1 MKNQNSEQKI
11 DFKAMPIV
19 NQSVAGIDIG
29 SKFHV
34 VAVGDNPETDVKE
47 FGVSTIELFKIAE
60 FLKQNG
66 VKKVA
71 MEATGGFESPL
82 VTVLQESDFEVLV
95 TGGANTKNYRR
106 FKSDVSDAIHIR
118 TLHALGLLPPIFI
131 TEDFSTKIRSLV
143 RFRKTLIA
151 NSADYIRRIQKSL
164 RAINVRLDAALADT
178 FSVSGMKMLQAICQ
192 GKENPIELAELAHH
206 SCKKSKSEIAELLN
220 GNWNDT
226 IRFEVRSAY
235 RIFCNLQN
243 EIKELDKQLDEFFKQ
258 NADNQTL
265 QNPPK
270 LKTGKNQN
278 TPDFEVEKYALQIF
292 GVNLNEIP
300 GFGRDAL
307 LNFIAEVGDGIHR
320 FHSAKAFAKWLG
332 FTPNNKASGG
342 KILSKRTLKN
352 KSPLPNNF
360 RMVAN
365 AIGNIKTSNPLTN
378 FFNKIAFRSSRISAV
393 TATARKVAVIVYNM
407 LTKKEEF
414 QSEKIEGNKQKIKL
428 QQIKKIKKNLHK
440 FDISLQDLGWNM

>member
-1 MKNQNSEQKI
+1 MKNQIQEQKI

-19 NQSVAGIDIG
+19 NFNVAGIDIG
-29 SKFHV
+29 SKFHL
-34 VAVGDNPETDVKE
+34 VAVGDNPEADVKE
-47 FGVSTIELFKIAE
+47 FGVSTVELFKIAD

-82 VTVLQESDFEVLV
+82 VTVLQESDFDVLV

-143 RFRKTLIA
+143 RFRRTLIE
-151 NSADYIRRIQKSL
+151 NSGDYIRRIQKSL

-178 FSVSGMKMLQAICQ
+178 FSVSGMKILQAICN
-192 GKENPIELAELAHH
+192 GNENPIELAELTHH
-206 SCKKSKSEIAELLN
+206 SCKKSKTEIAELLT

-226 IRFEVRSAY
+226 VRFEVRAAY
-235 RIFCNLQN
+235 RIFGKLQE
-243 EIKELDKQLDEFFKQ
+243 EIKELDIQLDEFFKQ
-258 NADNQTL
+258 NA
-265 QNPPK
+265 QNMPPQKAPK
-270 LKTGKNQN
+270 LKTGVRHNS
-278 TPDFEVEKYALQIF
+278 PDFEVEKYALQIF

-307 LNFIAEVGDGIHR
+307 LNFIAEVGEGIHR
-320 FHSAKAFAKWLG
+320 FHSHKAFTKWLG
-332 FTPNNKASGG
+332 FTPNNKGSGG

-393 TATARKVAVIVYNM
+393 TATARKVAVIVYKM
-407 LTKKEEF
+407 LTKNEEF
-414 QSEKIEGNKQKIKL
+414 QAEKVEGNKMKIKL

-440 FDISLQDLGWNM
+440 FDISLQDLGWSV

>member
-1 MKNQNSEQKI
+1 MKNQNPNQKI

-19 NQSVAGIDIG
+19 NFNVAGIDIG
-29 SKFHV
+29 SKFHL

-47 FGVSTIELFKIAE
+47 FGVSTAELFKIAD
-60 FLKQNG
+60 FLKLNG
-66 VKKVA
+66 VKNVA

-82 VTVLQESDFEVLV
+82 VTVLQESDFNVLV
-95 TGGANTKNYRR
+95 TAGANTKNYRR
-106 FKSDVSDAIHIR
+106 FKSDVSEAIHIR
-118 TLHALGLLPPIFI
+118 TLHALGLLPRIFI

-143 RFRKTLIA
+143 RFRKTLIE

-178 FSVSGMKMLQAICQ
+178 FSVSGMKILQAICQ
-192 GKENPIELAELAHH
+192 GQENPAQLAELTHH
-206 SCKKSKSEIAELLN
+206 SCKKSKEEITELLR

-226 IRFEVRSAY
+226 VRFEVRSAY
-235 RIFCNLQN
+235 RIFCSLQN
-243 EIKELDKQLDEFFKQ
+243 EIKELDIQLDEFFQQ
-258 NADNQTL
+258 NNQNKPL
-265 QNPPK
+265 ENPIK
-270 LKTGKNQN
+270 LKTANRHN
-278 TPDFEVEKYALQIF
+278 SPDFEVEKYALQIF

-300 GFGRDAL
+300 GFGRDTL

-414 QSEKIEGNKQKIKL
+414 QSEKVEGNKQKIKL

>member
-1 MKNQNSEQKI
+1 M
-11 DFKAMPIV
+11 
-19 NQSVAGIDIG
+19 
-29 SKFHV
+29 
-34 VAVGDNPETDVKE
+34 
-47 FGVSTIELFKIAE
+47 
-60 FLKQNG
+60 
-66 VKKVA
+66 
-71 MEATGGFESPL
+71 
-82 VTVLQESDFEVLV
+82 V

-178 FSVSGMKMLQAICQ
+178 FSVSGMKIIQAICQ
-192 GKENPIELAELAHH
+192 GQENPSELAELTHH
-206 SCKKSKSEIAELLN
+206 SCKKSKNEIAELLK

-226 IRFEVRSAY
+226 VRFEVRSAY
-235 RIFCNLQN
+235 RIFCSLQN

-258 NADNQTL
+258 NAENQPL

-278 TPDFEVEKYALQIF
+278 TPDFEVEKYAFQIF

-307 LNFIAEVGDGIHR
+307 LNFIAEVGEGIHR

-365 AIGNIKTSNPLTN
+365 AIGNIKKSNPLTN

-414 QSEKIEGNKQKIKL
+414 QSEKIEGNKLKIKL